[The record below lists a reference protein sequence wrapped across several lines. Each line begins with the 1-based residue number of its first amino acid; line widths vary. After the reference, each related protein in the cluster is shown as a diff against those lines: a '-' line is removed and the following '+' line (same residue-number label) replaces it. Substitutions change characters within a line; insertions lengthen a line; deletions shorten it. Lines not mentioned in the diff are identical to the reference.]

1 MAKYIS
7 VEEELIR
14 ASYFISNFFIREGY
28 HVDFTL
34 SSFIE
39 IDSFINEKLY
49 LLLDNDNSKNY
60 IFSLSA
66 YIGEVLR
73 LSFKGKWNVVNSLDF
88 NNQATVSFK
97 DGSSINPFEITF
109 DVLQKKY
116 TLQSFL
122 SSRFAITN

>member
-73 LSFKGKWNVVNSLDF
+73 LSFKGKWNVINSLDF
-88 NNQATVSFK
+88 NNQAIVSFK
-97 DGSSINPFEITF
+97 DGSFINPFEITF